1 MKIKV
6 DVKIKENYIVTN
18 LDGKNI
24 QTNKSFNMFLFLH
37 KLLRN

>member
-6 DVKIKENYIVTN
+6 DVKIKENYIITN
-18 LDGKNI
+18 LNVNT
-24 QTNKSFNMFLFLH
+24 QTNKPFNMFLFLH